1 MAAEE
6 GETDVGD
13 IAKLVESALF
23 DQNHA
28 LVIGVGVWTLAA
40 GKPIQV
46 AWHDE
51 SSDLPAQPSQRVTL
65 EIMCGVGGGVGI
77 DMLTGVE
84 TACYRGER
92 GLRCGGRHT
101 GGAGPQAY

>member
-13 IAKLVESALF
+13 IAKLVES

-65 EIMCGVGGGVGI
+65 EIMCGVGGVFVAEADILAVLGLK
-77 DMLTGVE
+77 LTDVDE
-84 TACYRGER
+84 
-92 GLRCGGRHT
+92 GGRAET
-101 GGAGPQAY
+101 VERTPTTQRAR